1 MIQIKNTPNPNA
13 LQFLSD
19 NIISEVG
26 AREFQKDKINEI
38 KNTFV
43 RNLLNIDGIEL
54 ILFSDNFLSVKKK
67 ENANWESIKPSVISY
82 LNDHFQTNKKP
93 ILLKNETKEEK
104 TKNKKN
110 SNDTINQINEILDTK
125 IKPAVAR
132 DGGDIKFISFENGI
146 VKVELKGSCV
156 GCPSSMMT
164 LKQGVQNLLKHYVK
178 DVISVEA
185 I

>member
-43 RNLLNIDGIEL
+43 RNILNIDGIEL

-82 LNDHFQTNKKP
+82 LNDHPEFAFDDLIQRF
-93 ILLKNETKEEK
+93 
-104 TKNKKN
+104 
-110 SNDTINQINEILDTK
+110 S
-125 IKPAVAR
+125 
-132 DGGDIKFISFENGI
+132 
-146 VKVELKGSCV
+146 
-156 GCPSSMMT
+156 
-164 LKQGVQNLLKHYVK
+164 VQATRVHR
-178 DVISVEA
+178 EA
-185 I
+185 